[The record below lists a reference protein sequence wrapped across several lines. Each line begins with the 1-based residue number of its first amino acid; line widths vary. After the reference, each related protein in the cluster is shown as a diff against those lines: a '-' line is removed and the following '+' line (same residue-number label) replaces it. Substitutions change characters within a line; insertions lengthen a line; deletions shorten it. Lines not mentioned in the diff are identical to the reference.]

1 MSTNIFG
8 RETVNQY
15 ADLHASVLRI
25 AEKSKEEPEESKG
38 FKDISPQE
46 ALRNVQNTY
55 AQMKQAPKE
64 GKQEELVEKSKVE
77 EGTSL
82 QVKMALSDVNLKG
95 TGKDGKVFVKKKD
108 VKKAEKALKGNVIYK
123 GGTPEVVGEEV
134 IADSAALIEKE
145 EQKLSKYQKFA
156 AMMLKKFGV
165 DSPSELDKA
174 GKKKYFDALDKG
186 WDAKDEKPEPG
197 DKKKEK

>member
-95 TGKDGKVFVKKKD
+95 TWKDGKHIIHSSVKT
-108 VKKAEKALKGNVIYK
+108 ER
-123 GGTPEVVGEEV
+123 
-134 IADSAALIEKE
+134 IAATNGHHRQQLGQHDYHRI
-145 EQKLSKYQKFA
+145 Q
-156 AMMLKKFGV
+156 G
-165 DSPSELDKA
+165 
-174 GKKKYFDALDKG
+174 
-186 WDAKDEKPEPG
+186 
-197 DKKKEK
+197 